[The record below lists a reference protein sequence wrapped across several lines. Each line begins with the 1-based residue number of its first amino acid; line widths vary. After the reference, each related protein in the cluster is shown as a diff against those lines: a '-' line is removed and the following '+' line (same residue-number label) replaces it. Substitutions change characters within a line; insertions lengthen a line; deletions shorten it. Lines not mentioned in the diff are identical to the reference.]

1 MRYIFILV
9 ILISPVLAS
18 CSNEADKQ
26 LDIDAQEGSQATKA
40 DKENEDILPVP
51 LTLLTHDSF
60 AISEAILREFENEY
74 HVELVLLPAGDT
86 GAVLSQAILTKDN
99 PLADLF
105 YGVDNAFMSRALN
118 EDIFV
123 PYVSPA
129 LNNVSDELL
138 LDDSNH
144 LTPVNYGDVCL
155 NYDISWFG
163 DRGIAPPQNLSDLTK
178 SEYMRLTVVE
188 NPATS
193 SPGLA
198 FLLATVDAFG
208 TKGEYNYLDYWRDL
222 RSNEVLVT
230 DGWENAYFGQFS
242 AAGDGDRPIVVSYAS
257 SPSAEVVFAD
267 PPIDEPITGSVT
279 SSKSCFR
286 QIEFIGILKGT
297 KYQQLAQ
304 KFVDFMLSKSFQED
318 IPLNMFV
325 FPANENAILPDVF
338 VQWADIPETPASVL
352 PNEIEANREEWIEAW
367 TEVVL
372 R

>member
-1 MRYIFILV
+1 MRYIFVLV
-9 ILISPVLAS
+9 IVTTLGLAS
-18 CSNEADKQ
+18 CSKETGEV
-26 LDIDAQEGSQATKA
+26 LDLDAQEINKDAQA
-40 DKENEDILPVP
+40 DKENGEIARVP

-60 AISEAILREFENEY
+60 AISEAILKEFEDEY
-74 HVELVLLPAGDT
+74 HVELVILPAGDA

-105 YGVDNAFMSRALN
+105 FGVDNTFMSRALN

-123 PYVSPA
+123 PYLSPA
-129 LNNVSDELL
+129 LINVSDELL

-144 LTPVNYGDVCL
+144 LTPVDYGDVCL
-155 NYDISWFG
+155 NYDISWFSER
-163 DRGIAPPQNLSDLTK
+163 DLAPPQSLRDLTK
-178 SEYMRLTVVE
+178 SEFMRLTVVE

-208 TKGEYNYLDYWRDL
+208 TEGEYTYLDYWQDL

-230 DGWENAYFGQFS
+230 NGWEDAYFGQFS

-267 PPIDEPITGSVT
+267 PPIEEPITGSVT
-279 SSKSCFR
+279 SNKSCFR
-286 QIEFIGILKGT
+286 QIEFVGILKGT
-297 KYQQLAQ
+297 KYQELAQ
-304 KFVDFMLSKSFQED
+304 EFVDFMLRKSFQED

-325 FPANENAILPDVF
+325 FPANENAVLPDVF
-338 VQWADIPETPASVL
+338 VQWTDIPDAPASVL
-352 PNEIEANREEWIEAW
+352 PSEIEANREEWIEAW
-367 TEVVL
+367 TDVVL